1 MKHISLLI
9 ALVFILLS
17 FGGCMQGG
25 AFAPNQTTPAQT
37 TPAQTMP
44 QETTADVIVPEITT
58 PVVTTS
64 SLTPTETT
72 HQSITTPEESAPEMT
87 TPEETTPEET
97 TLEPQPH
104 EHAFGEAT
112 VTKEPTCVQNGI
124 KTAYCSCGFS
134 QETDIPATGVHKYVG
149 TCCVLCREVDPSLAL
164 TPVVSAYDA
173 NSDGE
178 NDVYYFSTKLF
189 DVFQNG
195 THVWAGDYDK
205 TLSSSSIGN
214 ATFVNI
220 KHWYVAEESGQYIVY
235 RVTVPEAGIY
245 EMAIHMRMKDSNER
259 GTKYTVN
266 EGTEYEQIFET
277 SHSFAEKDG
286 YLTVRDENTLGT
298 YMYGIRL
305 NLVEGENFIKIEQS
319 SASPKNQHYRDFYF
333 VKVDAFHSHRYE
345 EGDVIKAPTC
355 GEVGYKSISCACGKE
370 KTSVIPATREH
381 TYAGGICTTCG
392 QKELQMTAVP
402 STYDNDG
409 DGKADV
415 YAFSPELLDI
425 FKTENAVHVWAGKYD
440 ETLSTTVNSTTTAGI
455 QHWYVATNGSQHL
468 VYVIN
473 VPETGIYEMVLHLRM
488 KDGDDRGAKYII
500 NAGTPYEQVIETS
513 HAFEGTEYKLVRNDT
528 EGTYMYGIRVKLLE
542 GENIIDVTAASA
554 SEKCQHY
561 RDFYFVKVGEFHL
574 HTLRFESI
582 MQAENCITDGKIS
595 YVCDCGERYIETVP
609 ATRVHTYKDDVCIY
623 CGQDNPGVG
632 IIDYVFTYD
641 KAGFAGG
648 KVSLISESSE
658 TYYLYWGNADGILPN
673 YSYLYSVSLTAGV
686 FAEVSIHDY
695 TAIPQGATTLV
706 AVSSGGSNTYTF
718 ELPAERLFEQE
729 ELYLFG
735 AIADTHQG
743 TRYGPETKSFDRLIN
758 AGEILSQKGAILI
771 GINGDIATNN
781 TEREYYLHGEAI
793 KEIYAMNP
801 NMPIYTVSGNHEA
814 KYTGFSREWYD
825 TYARNIVEY
834 QTDFQ
839 AIYTE
844 DNDLDYVV
852 ELPDGS
858 VIIFLHQVYY
868 DYAKTTSRLLDDYQL
883 DWLGDRLEQY
893 KDRTVFLFFHTEME
907 GKVGHFS
914 DTNLLM
920 MQRTEDYKRFD
931 AYFKQYTNVIF
942 FNGHSHATFEKV
954 FDETRSDRVIN
965 TYGGE
970 YATLAHLPSLA
981 YSDIGH
987 IVHVYE
993 DYIVFEGYDFGNN
1006 ESVAYGNFI
1015 IER

>member
-1 MKHISLLI
+1 MKRIALLLTVLTLLLSLLC
-9 ALVFILLS
+9 
-17 FGGCMQGG
+17 GCLPQG
-25 AFAPNQTTPAQT
+25 AFSPTQTTPADTTPEATTPAQT
-37 TPAQTMP
+37 TPP
-44 QETTADVIVPEITT
+44 ETTPSETTT
-58 PVVTTS
+58 PDVT
-64 SLTPTETT
+64 
-72 HQSITTPEESAPEMT
+72 TTPEE
-87 TPEETTPEET
+87 
-97 TLEPQPH
+97 PH
-104 EHAFGEAT
+104 QHVYGEAI
-112 VTKEPTCVQNGI
+112 VTKEPTCAQNGT
-124 KTAYCSCGFS
+124 KTAYCICGDF
-134 QETDIPATGVHKYVG
+134 QETDIPATGEHYYLG
-149 TCCVLCREVDPSLAL
+149 SACQGCGQSDPSLIGV
-164 TPVVSAYDA
+164 TSAYDA
-173 NSDGE
+173 NNDGE
-178 NDVYYFSTKLF
+178 NDVYYFSTKLIDDF
-189 DVFQNG
+189 RNG
-195 THVWAGDYDK
+195 VHVWAGDYDK
-205 TLSSSSIGN
+205 TLSSSTVSS

-220 KHWYVAEESGQYIVY
+220 KHWYVSENSGQYIVY
-235 RVTVPEAGIY
+235 RVMVPEAGIY
-245 EMAIHMRMKDSNER
+245 EMAIHMRMKDSYER

-266 EGTEYEQIFET
+266 EGTEYEQVFET
-277 SHSFAEKDG
+277 SHSFLGDG
-286 YLTVRDENTLGT
+286 YLTVRDEDTLGT

-305 NLVEGENFIKIEQS
+305 NLVEGENLIKIEQS
-319 SASPKNQHYRDFYF
+319 SVSPKNQHYRDFYF
-333 VKVDAFHSHRYE
+333 IKVDAFHSHHYE

-392 QKELQMTAVP
+392 QKELQMTSVP

-425 FKTENAVHVWAGKYD
+425 FKGENAVHVWAGKCD
-440 ETLSTTVNSTTTAGI
+440 ETLSTKVNSTTTAGI

-513 HAFEGTEYKLVRNDT
+513 HAFEGTDYKLVRNDT

-542 GENIIDVTAASA
+542 GENIIDITAASA

-574 HTLRFESI
+574 HSLRFESVI
-582 MQAENCITDGKIS
+582 QVENCIADGKIS

-641 KAGFAGG
+641 KPGFAGG
-648 KVSLISESSE
+648 KVSLISESTES
-658 TYYLYWGNADGILPN
+658 YHLYWGNADGILPD
-673 YSYLYSVSLTAGV
+673 YSYLYSVPLTAGV

-706 AVSSGGSNTYTF
+706 AVSAGGSYTYTF
-718 ELPAERLFEQE
+718 DIPEKRQFVQE
-729 ELYLFG
+729 ELYIFG

-743 TRYGPETKSFDRLIN
+743 TRYGPESQSVDRLVN
-758 AGEILSQKGAILI
+758 AGQILSQKGAVLI
-771 GINGDIATNN
+771 GINGDIANQN
-781 TEREYYLHGEAI
+781 TEREFYLHGEAI
-793 KEIYAMNP
+793 KQIYAIDP
-801 NMPIYTVSGNHEA
+801 TMPIYTVSGNHEA

-834 QTDFQ
+834 QTDFP
-839 AIYTE
+839 AIYTD

-868 DYAKTTSRLLDDYQL
+868 DYGKATSRLMDDYQL

-914 DTNLLM
+914 ADTNLLM
-920 MQRTEDYKRFD
+920 LQRTEDYKRLD
-931 AYFKQYTNVIF
+931 AYFKQYTNVIY
-942 FNGHSHATFEKV
+942 FNAHSHNNFNRIFEEAV
-954 FDETRSDRVIN
+954 SDRFIN
-965 TYGGE
+965 SYDGE
-970 YATLAHLPSLA
+970 YATLVHIPSLGQLQL
-981 YSDIGH
+981 GH
-987 IVHVYE
+987 IVHVYK
-993 DYIVFEGYDFGNN
+993 DYIVFEGYDFGSQ
-1006 ESVAYGNFI
+1006 ETVAYATFI

>member
-1 MKHISLLI
+1 MKRIYILAFVLALL
-9 ALVFILLS
+9 LCS
-17 FGGCMQGG
+17 CTFGDFS
-25 AFAPNQTTPAQT
+25 ANQTTP
-37 TPAQTMP
+37 
-44 QETTADVIVPEITT
+44 QETTPVATT
-58 PVVTTS
+58 PTVTT
-64 SLTPTETT
+64 PK
-72 HQSITTPEESAPEMT
+72 
-87 TPEETTPEET
+87 ETTPEVT
-97 TLEPQPH
+97 TPDVTTPDVTTPDVTTPEQPPH
-104 EHAFGEAT
+104 EHIFENPT
-112 VTKEPTCVQNGI
+112 VTKSPTCQEEGE
-124 KTAYCSCGFS
+124 KTADCTCGKT
-134 QETDIPATGVHKYVG
+134 EVTKIPATGVHQYAG
-149 TCCVLCREVDPSLAL
+149 TSCVWCRGVDPSLGL
-164 TPVVSAYDA
+164 TPVPSAYDA
-173 NSDGE
+173 DGDGK
-178 NDVYYFSTKLF
+178 NDVYHFSTQLF
-189 DVFQNG
+189 TTFQKG
-195 THVWAGDYDK
+195 VHVWAGDYDK
-205 TLSSSSIGN
+205 TLSSSSIGT

-220 KHWYVAEESGQYIVY
+220 KHWYVTEESGQYIVY

-245 EMAIHMRMKDSNER
+245 EMAIHMRMKDSYER

-266 EGTEYEQIFET
+266 EGTEYEQVFET

-286 YLTVRDENTLGT
+286 YLTVRDESTLGT

-305 NLVEGENFIKIEQS
+305 NLVEGENLIKIEQS

-345 EGDVIKAPTC
+345 EGDVLKTPTC
-355 GEVGYKSISCACGKE
+355 GEVGYKNIHCACGKT

-381 TYAGGICTTCG
+381 SYAGGICSTCG
-392 QKELQMTAVP
+392 QKELQMTAVS

-409 DGKADV
+409 NGSDDI
-415 YAFSPELLDI
+415 YFFSTELLDI
-425 FKTENAVHVWAGKYD
+425 FQAKDSVHVWAGDYD
-440 ETLSTTVNSTTTAGI
+440 TTLSTAVNATTTAGI
-455 QHWYVATNGSQHL
+455 QHWYVASNGSQHL
-468 VYVIN
+468 VYRVTA
-473 VPETGIYEMVLHLRM
+473 PETGVYEMVLYLRL
-488 KDGDDRGAKYII
+488 KDGDNRGAKYTV
-500 NAGTPYEQVIETS
+500 NAGTLYEQVIETS
-513 HAFEGTEYKLVRNDT
+513 HAFAGTDYKTVRDTT
-528 EGTYMYGIRVKLLE
+528 EGTYMYGIRVKLLA
-542 GENIIDVTAASA
+542 GENIIDITTASA
-554 SEKCQHY
+554 SDKCQHY
-561 RDFYFVKVGEFHL
+561 RDFYFVKVGEFHF
-574 HTLRFESI
+574 HTLSFEAVI
-582 MQAENCITDGKIS
+582 QEETCITDGKIS

-609 ATRVHTYKDDVCIY
+609 ATQVHTYENDVCIY

-641 KAGFAGG
+641 TPGFAGG
-648 KVSLISESSE
+648 SVSLIAESSE

-673 YSYLYSVSLTAGV
+673 YSYLHSVPLKKGV
-686 FAEVSIHDY
+686 FAEVSIHSY
-695 TAIPQGATTLV
+695 TAIPKGASCLI
-706 AVSSGGSNTYTF
+706 AVSESGSYTYSF
-718 ELPAERLFEQE
+718 DIPAEQLFTQE
-729 ELYLFG
+729 ELYIFG
-735 AIADTHQG
+735 ALADTHQG

-868 DYAKTTSRLLDDYQL
+868 DYGKTTSRLMDDYQL

-907 GKVGHFS
+907 NKVGHFNN
-914 DTNLLM
+914 TTLLM
-920 MQRTEDYKRFD
+920 MEKTEDYKRFD

-942 FNGHSHATFEKV
+942 LNGHSHETFERI
-954 FDETRSDRVIN
+954 FDETRADRMIN

-970 YATLAHLPSLA
+970 YATLVHVPSLA

-1006 ESVAYGNFI
+1006 ETIAYGTFI
-1015 IER
+1015 VER